1 MLPPTLAIAEMVCG
15 PPQPAV
21 IAAGSSAFVPVPPGS
36 QTVTVYAPAAGPG
49 VNLAWL
55 QSRNPTNLTAD
66 YALALLGQTV
76 QSNIPAGANYLRITS
91 PALAEVWCA
100 WEA

>member
-1 MLPPTLAIAEMVCG
+1 
-15 PPQPAV
+15 
-21 IAAGSSAFVPVPPGS
+21 
-36 QTVTVYAPAAGPG
+36 